1 MSKIKLFIQQSW
13 LLIVSA
19 FFFGLLLAIAQAAWG
34 PRIEQNKSQKINDL
48 MSGLLPAARSF
59 KIAAELSI
67 IPQKD
72 KETKVSLYQALD
84 STGRTVGYC
93 FKASGPGFADQI
105 DLVVALDARLEK
117 IVGFDVLASNETPGF
132 GDQIKL
138 DYYRDQ
144 FKGAPAQILNLVKT
158 GDPKKID
165 SEIVAITGATVSSDA
180 VVSIFNNY
188 VQQIKT
194 AAADKGLLRE

>member
-1 MSKIKLFIQQSW
+1 
-13 LLIVSA
+13 
-19 FFFGLLLAIAQAAWG
+19 
-34 PRIEQNKSQKINDL
+34 
-48 MSGLLPAARSF
+48 MSGLLPARNF

-67 IPQKD
+67 VPQKD
-72 KETKVSLYQALD
+72 KETKVSLYQAIGD
-84 STGRTVGYC
+84 AGRTVGYC

-117 IVGFDVLASNETPGF
+117 IIGFDVLASNETPGF
-132 GDQIKL
+132 GDQIML